1 MLNFLRDV
9 VVPLATLTTFVGCLY
24 FTYALAAL
32 GSVGGAVSVGLLSA
46 GLGVFVYHDARR
58 LLAKIS

>member
-24 FTYALAAL
+24 FTYALATL
-32 GSVGGAVSVGLLSA
+32 GLVGGALSVGLLSV
-46 GLGVFVYHDARR
+46 GLGVFVYYDAHR